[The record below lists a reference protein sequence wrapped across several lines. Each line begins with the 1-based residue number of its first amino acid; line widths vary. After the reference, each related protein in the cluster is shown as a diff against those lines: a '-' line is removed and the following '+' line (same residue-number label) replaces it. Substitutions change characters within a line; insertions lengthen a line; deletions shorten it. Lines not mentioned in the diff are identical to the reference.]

1 MINLNHS
8 IDEINIILKHL
19 GQGAYMEVAGLIE
32 KLRSQVSPQLEALQK
47 AQAAPAPAPQ
57 DTLQ

>member
-32 KLRSQVSPQLEALQK
+32 KLRSQVTPQLEALNQ
-47 AQAAPAPAPQ
+47 AQTAPAPAPQ
-57 DTLQ
+57 DTIQ